1 MFFSIQKTENDWQFK
16 ANTKYGCKSYKD
28 GCLWPRGKMLSG
40 THGMNAMVYLRGN
53 RLDYDN
59 WKHSGNTDWGYED
72 VLKYFKKSERNL
84 DIEFINYQNGKY
96 HSDDGL
102 LPVAKYR
109 SKKVE
114 LPTENYFISA
124 GREAGY
130 EYVSDFNSDTMLGY
144 SRVQGTIFDGR
155 RQTTAKTFLIPAND
169 RPNLHV
175 IKYAHVTKI
184 EINENDEATAVNFIY
199 NKMYNWTVSSNKE
212 IILSSGAIST
222 PQLLQLSGIG
232 RKKYLKQFGITMKKE
247 LAVGE
252 NLQDHLI
259 IPMFFSFHRSN
270 VDRLRT
276 DDILGEMLD
285 LYLRNNG
292 SFTTLGITDLVG
304 YINTVNGEG
313 YPDIELH
320 HFAYS
325 KESVALKMY
334 LDKVGFGQ
342 EIQNTLIEESMKSVL
357 AMVFVVLLNPKS
369 TGSVKLKSNDPLE
382 KPLIFAN
389 YLNEIEDWE
398 TIIKGVKYQYDQ
410 IFSRVFKEND
420 GLFVRLPLKD
430 CDEMK
435 FASDKY
441 FKCYIDQMATT
452 IYHPVGTA
460 RMGPKNNKTTVVD
473 SRLRVHGI
481 RNLRVVDASMY
492 VPLFLLF
499 AHSIIIKRLIRSYQF
514 SECQRFLV
522 QILMPLQ

>member
-1 MFFSIQKTENDWQFK
+1 MFFSIQKTENDWQFR
-16 ANTKYGCKSYKD
+16 ANTKNGCKSYKD
-28 GCLWPRGKMLSG
+28 GCLWPRGKMLGG
-40 THGMNAMVYLRGN
+40 THGMNAMIYFRGH
-53 RLDYDN
+53 RRDYDN
-59 WKHSGNTDWGYED
+59 WKHIGNTDWGYED

-84 DIEFINYQNGKY
+84 DIEFVEYHNGKY

-102 LPVAKYR
+102 LPVGKYR
-109 SKKVE
+109 AGSVE
-114 LPTENYFISA
+114 LPIENHFISA

-130 EYVSDFNSDTMLGY
+130 EYVGDFNSDTILGY
-144 SRVQGTIFDGR
+144 SRVQGTIFNGR
-155 RQTTAKTFLIPAND
+155 RQTTAKTFLIPAKD

-175 IKYAHVTKI
+175 IKHAHVTKI
-184 EINENDEATAVNFIY
+184 EINENGEATAASFIY
-199 NKMYNWTVSSNKE
+199 NQMYNLTVNTNKE

-222 PQLLQLSGIG
+222 PQLLQLSGVG
-232 RKKYLKQFGITMKKE
+232 PEKYLKEFGIPVKKD
-247 LAVGE
+247 LPVGE
-252 NLQDHLI
+252 NLRDHLI

-270 VDRLRT
+270 VNRLKV

-304 YINTVNGEG
+304 YINTVNKDG

-325 KESVALKMY
+325 RESVALKMY
-334 LDKVGFGQ
+334 LDKVGFGE
-342 EIQNTLIEESMKSVL
+342 EIQNTLIEKSMKSEL

-369 TGSVKLKSNDPLE
+369 SGIVRIKSNDPLE
-382 KPLIFAN
+382 KPLIIAN

-398 TIIKGVKYQYDQ
+398 TIINGVKYQYNQ
-410 IFSRVFKEND
+410 INSNNFKEND

-430 CDEMK
+430 CDQLE

-452 IYHPVGTA
+452 VYHPIGTA
-460 RMGPKNNKTTVVD
+460 RMSPKNDKTAVVD

-481 RNLRVVDASMY
+481 PNLRVVDASMY
-492 VPLFLLF
+492 V
-499 AHSIIIKRLIRSYQF
+499 S
-514 SECQRFLV
+514 LV
-522 QILMPLQ
+522 FIHNTRN